1 VSETIDQ
8 PIRPTLVSDVR
19 IKGNVGRISP
29 SGIALR
35 TLYNLILYTHSNYIS
50 VPLVGAE
57 RVPRERILSRRGIAV
72 VLLVLTLTASL
83 ANRVVHVSSLS
94 KPTAHSS
101 ASYEKLQHRD
111 RDADEWAPPVA
122 QLSLLWVNEPA
133 LPPETGE
140 TVHLRVHCNSLY
152 NRPPPLS

>member
-1 VSETIDQ
+1 M
-8 PIRPTLVSDVR
+8 RPTFVSDTS
-19 IKGNVGRISP
+19 IQSNIGSTLP
-29 SGIALR
+29 TGIALR
-35 TLYNLILYTHSNYIS
+35 ALYNLTSFTHPSYIS

-57 RVPRERILSRRGIAV
+57 RVPKERILSRRGIAV
-72 VLLVLTLTASL
+72 VLLVFTLTVSL
-83 ANRVVHVSSLS
+83 ANRVVHGSYSG
-94 KPTAHSS
+94 KPAAHSS
-101 ASYEKLQHRD
+101 SSYEKIQHRD